1 MKSCAKTALKCIG
14 MAMLLTAS
22 LGVRAAELNVV
33 AGVAFAPALKEL
45 GPQFERATGHRLA
58 VQYGILAEL
67 KQRLASGEAFDVAIV
82 SASLL
87 EGAAKQGKVAGG
99 TRKTLVRVGMA
110 VAVRA
115 GSPKPDI
122 GSVDA
127 FKRALL
133 SASSVTYPPEAAIGL
148 HLAKVLGELGIA
160 EQINAKTLPQKSVE
174 SMASALATGKAEL
187 GFGPSTVFPGRAG
200 VEVVGPFPPAL
211 QDYLLLAA
219 GTGAA
224 SAQPDAAKALIQHLT
239 TPDAVAVYRAKGF
252 EPSLDK

>member
-1 MKSCAKTALKCIG
+1 MTALKCIG
-14 MAMLLTAS
+14 MALLLTAG
-22 LGVRAAELNVV
+22 LGVRAAELKVV

-82 SASLL
+82 PAPLL
-87 EGAAKQGKVAGG
+87 EGATKQGKVAGG

-133 SASSVTYPPEAAIGL
+133 SASRVTYPPEGAIGL

-160 EQINAKTLPQKSVE
+160 EQMKAKTLPQKSVE
-174 SMASALATGKAEL
+174 SMASALATGEAEL

-200 VEVVGPFPPAL
+200 VEVVGPFPPEL

-219 GTGAA
+219 GAGAA

-239 TPDAVAVYRAKGF
+239 TPDAGAVYRAKGF